1 MSRRIPADRIEQLV
15 SVATD
20 VFIEQGYRRTQ
31 ISDVAEALGVGK
43 GTIYLYVESKEA
55 LFDLALRFADA
66 PRPFA
71 EPPVLPVR
79 TPRPGETVR
88 FVREQLAS
96 QGVLSTLAA
105 ARRRR
110 RRAADSAAELEGII
124 RELYDILARNRRA
137 LKLVDRSAPDYPEI
151 AELWFAGAR
160 GGLVDLLSD
169 YLADRIRRGVLR
181 SVPDPVVA
189 ARLILETTV
198 FWAVHRHWDAHPQ
211 SVDEEVARDTVV
223 RFVVGALAPA
233 PAQKEKKR

>member
-1 MSRRIPADRIEQLV
+1 MPPDRIEQLV

-20 VFIEQGYRRTQ
+20 VFIAQGYARTQ
-31 ISDVAEALGVGK
+31 ISDVAQALGVGK

-55 LFDLALRFADA
+55 LLDLALRFADA

-71 EPPVLPVR
+71 EPPELPVR

-88 FVREQLAS
+88 FVREQLAR
-96 QGVLSTLAA
+96 QGVPSTLAS

-110 RRAADSAAELEGII
+110 RPGDAVAELEAIV
-124 RELYDILARNRRA
+124 RELYDLLARNRRS
-137 LKLVDRSAPDYPEI
+137 LKLVDRSAPDHPEI

-160 GGLVDLLSD
+160 AGLVEILSTH
-169 YLADRIRRGVLR
+169 LADRIRRGMLLP
-181 SVPDPVVA
+181 VPDPVVA

-211 SVDEEVARDTVV
+211 SVHEDVARDTVV

-233 PAQKEKKR
+233 PTRKGRKR